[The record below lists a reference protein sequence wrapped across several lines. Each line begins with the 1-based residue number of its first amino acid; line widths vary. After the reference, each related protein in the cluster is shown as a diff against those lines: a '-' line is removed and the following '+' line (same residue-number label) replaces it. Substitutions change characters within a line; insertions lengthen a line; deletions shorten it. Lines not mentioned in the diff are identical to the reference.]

1 MAKKYQ
7 KNKDFQ
13 YSGLGLPECKICHMI
28 KTMART
34 VSLKLKTLQK
44 LNNKLE

>member
-7 KNKDFQ
+7 KNKDFH

-34 VSLKLKTLQK
+34 VSLKLKILQK
-44 LNNKLE
+44 LNNKHE